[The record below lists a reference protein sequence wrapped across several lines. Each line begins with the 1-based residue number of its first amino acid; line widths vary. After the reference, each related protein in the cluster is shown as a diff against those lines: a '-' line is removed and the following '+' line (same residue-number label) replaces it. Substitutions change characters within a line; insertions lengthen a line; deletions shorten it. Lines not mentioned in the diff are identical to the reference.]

1 MDPPD
6 ATFDRDRELLD
17 PSPVPP
23 VRLLRPSAPYSDP
36 EHGRSI
42 DAIVGIHERVNLSEA
57 PPASPGQTTLH
68 PQEASDR
75 RLVDDVATRQVGGP
89 VPLQYVLLHRY
100 CWRCWKRERAG

>member
-6 ATFDRDRELLD
+6 AAFDRDRELLD
-17 PSPVPP
+17 PSPIPP

-36 EHGRSI
+36 EHGRSL
-42 DAIVGIHERVNLSEA
+42 DAIVGIHERVNVSES
-57 PPASPGQTTLH
+57 PPASPGQTMSH

-89 VPLQYVLLHRY
+89 VPLQCAIKY
-100 CWRCWKRERAG
+100 CNCGCVCRV